1 MKVYL
6 QKLYRRPAFWLAI
19 LAGVL
24 YCSWPLAYVLN
35 PAVGRHAL
43 ASQLETPGQPFN
55 WVFIGGDVFT
65 GVVLAIAILLQRRAV
80 RQADKALRWSA
91 IGYVL
96 FGLLAATAA
105 IVPLNCDPQA
115 GTCGVLWRD
124 PYIIVHGA
132 ASMVS
137 VIALLVSVAVL
148 GIVVYRRHASRAARY
163 TFGAVLAGWLLF
175 GIGSVVEFLLHVTGN
190 AMQDYFITL
199 CSISVVVVIGAL
211 EYLHLPKKT
220 GWVVAAV
227 ERQLQT

>member
-1 MKVYL
+1 MKIYL

-19 LAGVL
+19 LAAIL

-43 ASQLETPGQPFN
+43 ASQLETSGQPFN
-55 WVFIGGDVFT
+55 WVFIGGDVLT
-65 GVVLAIAILLQRRAV
+65 GVVLAIAILLQMRAV
-80 RQADKALRWSA
+80 WQAGRAVRWSA
-91 IGYVL
+91 IGYLL

-132 ASMVS
+132 ASIVS

-148 GIVVYRRHASRAARY
+148 GIMAYRRRASRAARY
-163 TFGAVLAGWLLF
+163 TLGAVLAGWLLF

-211 EYLHLPKKT
+211 EYMHLTKKA
-220 GWVVAAV
+220 GWPMPSQ